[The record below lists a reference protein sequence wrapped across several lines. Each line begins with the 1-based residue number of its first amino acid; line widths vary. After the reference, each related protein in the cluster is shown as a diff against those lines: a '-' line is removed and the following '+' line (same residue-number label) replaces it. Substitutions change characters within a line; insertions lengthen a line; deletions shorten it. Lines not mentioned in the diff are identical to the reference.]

1 MMPTYTLQNIS
12 VTTLSDKLLL
22 SQGFCSLPFFH
33 ACVFP
38 NGTAKPCCINQG
50 YEYGNTNENVYSEI
64 FSNKNNKLIEFRR
77 QFLNSNTLPDSCS
90 ACKSNSFG
98 DQDSYRSNMNNFL
111 KSELENFTTEE
122 ELLNNE
128 NYYSYDIRFSNLCN
142 LRCHYCGPQESSR
155 IAEEWTTLY
164 NWPKDNVLVK
174 NVNDNNSADF
184 FEFFE
189 RSIADIRKVYSC
201 GGEPILLKEH
211 YAILDLLIKHGV
223 EQQVELVYNS
233 NLTHLSLG
241 DKNIVDYWNKFS
253 KVTINVSVDAG
264 WEQFEYIRDGG
275 SWTDIYNNLKKIVEL
290 VPHVTLQLSPV
301 ITFWN
306 MLHFPK
312 VYKFLVEEN
321 LIKRNHLQIQPV
333 NGIDW
338 MHPSIL
344 PKDIKDSIVDH
355 YNKEYKEYKEL
366 EHLLNTMNIQDSSHL
381 LTETKNRVDGI
392 DKNRRKDFYK
402 TFPEYKDL
410 FKGIEQ

>member
-1 MMPTYTLQNIS
+1 MTK
-12 VTTLSDKLLL
+12 LSDKLLS

-38 NGTAKPCCINQG
+38 DGKAKACCINNG
-50 YEYGNTNENVYSEI
+50 YDYGDTNKDSFTDI
-64 FSNKNNKLIEFRR
+64 FSNKNNKLMEFRK
-77 QFLNSNTLPDSCS
+77 QFLNSDVLPDSCQM
-90 ACKSNSFG
+90 CNNDYG
-98 DQDSYRSNMNNFL
+98 NQDSYRNNMNAFL
-111 KSELENFTTEE
+111 KNELEKFDSEE
-122 ELLNNE
+122 QLLNNE
-128 NYYSYDIRFSNLCN
+128 LYYSYDIRFSNLCN

-155 IAEEWTTLY
+155 VAEEWTTLY
-164 NWPKDNVLVK
+164 NWPKDKVLVK
-174 NVNDNNSADF
+174 SVSDSNSADF
-184 FEFFE
+184 FKFFE
-189 RSIADIRKVYSC
+189 SNIKNIRKIYSC

-211 YAILDLLIKHGV
+211 YILLDLLLEHGV

-241 DKNIVDYWNKFS
+241 NKDIIDYWNKFPH
-253 KVTINVSVDAG
+253 VTINVSIDAG

-275 SWTDIYNNLKKIVEL
+275 SWVDVYANLKTIVSAL
-290 VPHVTLQLSPV
+290 PHVTLQLSPV

-306 MLHFPK
+306 MFHFPK

-321 LIKRNHLQIQPV
+321 LIKRNHLIIQPV

-344 PKDIKDSIVDH
+344 PRDIKDQVVSY
-355 YNKEYKEYKEL
+355 YNNEYNNYKEL
-366 EHLLNTMNIQDSSHL
+366 EHLLNTMLARDSSHL
-381 LTETKNRVDGI
+381 LLETMNRIQEI
-392 DKNRRKDFYK
+392 DLHRNKDFYK